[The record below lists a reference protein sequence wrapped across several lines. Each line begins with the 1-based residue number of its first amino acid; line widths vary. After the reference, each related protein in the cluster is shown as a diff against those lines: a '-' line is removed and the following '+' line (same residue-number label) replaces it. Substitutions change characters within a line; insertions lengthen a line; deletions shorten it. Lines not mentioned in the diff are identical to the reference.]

1 MLIAKDAS
9 ELQVPAWIPDHIA
22 AKAQELHRAHAGS
35 TVAVD
40 LIERLTTDARM
51 RRVWGELAKRS
62 RSTKGPRHKV
72 VAKFVSRGIDEQSAA
87 AGLLEFAFNHGRLT
101 LMLPSADNP
110 ARPYKALAQKYR
122 DEAEEL
128 AHDRGGQG
136 IRQLLLLLARHCDSI
151 TYSAHNPSEAVAV
164 EIAHWLETVFG
175 SPMYK
180 TTATITGVI
189 VGQEISER
197 KVRTWFSAESRPL
210 PKSK

>member
-1 MLIAKDAS
+1 VLTAN
-9 ELQVPAWIPDHIA
+9 ELKIPGWVPDHIA
-22 AKAQELHRAHAGS
+22 AKARKLRLAHADS
-35 TVAVD
+35 AIAVD

-110 ARPYKALAQKYR
+110 ARPYKARAQKYR
-122 DEAEEL
+122 DEAEQL
-128 AHDRGGQG
+128 AHDPGGQG
-136 IRQLLLLLARHCDSI
+136 IRQLLLLLARYCDSI
-151 TYSAHNPSEAVAV
+151 TASAHNPSEAIAV
-164 EIAHWLETVFG
+164 EIASWLETVFG

-180 TTATITGVI
+180 TTATITSVI
-189 VGQEISER
+189 TGQAVTER
-197 KVRTWFSAESRPL
+197 KVRTWL
-210 PKSK
+210 KSHPAKK